1 MDYFDIV
8 VIGSGAG
15 LMVAEAALSN
25 GKKCAIIEKSKFG
38 GTCLTK
44 GCIPSKMLVYP
55 ADLIR
60 ESERADR
67 VGLSFNKPVVD
78 WDKISKR
85 MWKQIDYSIEIEQ
98 NLKGSRNLRV
108 YNGTGEFTGKNK
120 MRVRLNGGG
129 YSDEIQSGL
138 FIIANGA
145 RSFIPPI
152 NNLENTGY
160 VTPESFFGE
169 KFPRSPWSSLIIVGG
184 GAIGAEFAHIFSAFG
199 TKVTVIEMQPH
210 ILATEEEEISEFVE
224 TEFKNNKITLLT
236 SSRVISADTNGKI
249 KSLTVENMLTGKKE
263 TVEAQEIFLASGV
276 RTNSDTLRLENT
288 DVETD
293 EKGWIKTNEYLETT
307 QKNIYAIGDINGKYQ
322 FRHKA
327 NYEAEVLMHNLFS
340 GEPKREA
347 CYNAVPWAVFT
358 WPQVAHVGMTEKEA
372 KDLRKK
378 YWVGKNYYSQIAGGI
393 SMGISENSS
402 DNGFVKIIVG
412 QENTILGVHIVGP
425 HAAIL
430 VQPFIYLM
438 NAGYKCEK
446 QKAKRSGGFACPQP
460 GSYTPIDRSMVIHPS
475 FNELTA
481 WVLEN
486 IDWQSER
493 WKA

>member
-8 VIGSGAG
+8 VVGSGAG
-15 LMVAEAALSN
+15 LMVAEAAISN

-67 VGLSFNKPVVD
+67 VGISFNKPMVN
-78 WDKISKR
+78 WN
-85 MWKQIDYSIEIEQ
+85 QIDYSIAIEQ
-98 NLKGSRNLRV
+98 NLKQSENLRV
-108 YNGTGEFTGKNK
+108 YNGTAEFTGENK
-120 MRVRLNGGG
+120 MRVKLNSGGF
-129 YSDEIQSGL
+129 SDEIQSEI
-138 FIIANGA
+138 FIIANGS
-145 RSFIPPI
+145 RSFIPHI
-152 NNLENTGY
+152 NNLEKTGY
-160 VTPESFFGE
+160 ITPETFFGN
-169 KFPRSPWSSLIIVGG
+169 KFPRSPWSSLVIVGG
-184 GAIGAEFAHIFSAFG
+184 GAIGAEFAHIFSALG
-199 TKVTVIEMQPH
+199 TKVTIIEMQPH
-210 ILATEEEEISEFVE
+210 ILATEEEEISKFVE
-224 TEFKNNKITLLT
+224 TEFKNNRITLL
-236 SSRVISADTNGKI
+236 SNSKVISSDKNGKM

-276 RTNSDTLRLENT
+276 FPNSDTLHLENT
-288 DVETD
+288 DIETN
-293 EKGWIKTNEYLETT
+293 KRGWIKTNEYLETT

-340 GEPKREA
+340 GETKRKA

-358 WPQVAHVGMTEKEA
+358 WPQIAHVGITEREA
-372 KDLRKK
+372 NNSGKK

-393 SMGISENSS
+393 AMGISENSS

-412 QENTILGVHIVGP
+412 EENTILGVHIVGP
-425 HAAIL
+425 YAAIL
-430 VQPFIYLM
+430 LQPFVYLM
-438 NAGYKCEK
+438 NANYKCKK
-446 QKAKRSGGFACPQP
+446 QKTKRNSSLICPQL
-460 GSYTPIDRSMVIHPS
+460 GSYTPINHSMVIHPS

-493 WKA
+493 WNG